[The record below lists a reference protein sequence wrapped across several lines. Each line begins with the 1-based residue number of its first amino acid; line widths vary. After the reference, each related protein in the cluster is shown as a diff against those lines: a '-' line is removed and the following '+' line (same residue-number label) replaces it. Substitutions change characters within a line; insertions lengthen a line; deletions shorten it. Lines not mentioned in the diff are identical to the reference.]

1 MRGFRRILWIV
12 VPLLVLEAAGLRA
25 GPPSGRTVSNEVV
38 GTEWAAPGDTVG
50 FRVTVRGGA
59 PDASLTIYEQL
70 GSSLTFVRNPAT
82 IEPTFEQYCIISALP
97 VRNLPG
103 ADPSAPA
110 ENRIACSVMTDGS
123 GAATLTLDARVSR
136 HVLAPTRDATTR
148 DVAAVED
155 LSTDGVESAAAAQ
168 IGLVAAPR

>member
-1 MRGFRRILWIV
+1 LWVV
-12 VPLLVLEAAGLRA
+12 VPLLVLANAGLRD
-25 GPPSGRTVSNEVV
+25 GQPSGWTVSNEVV
-38 GTEWAAPGDTVG
+38 GIGRAAPGDTVG

-59 PDASLTIYEQL
+59 PSTSVTVYEQL
-70 GSSLTFVRNPAT
+70 GSRLTFVRGPS
-82 IEPTFEQYCIISALP
+82 IVEPTFEQDCIISALP

-110 ENRIACSVMTDGS
+110 ENRVACSIMTDGS
-123 GAATLTLDARVSR
+123 GAATLTLDARVNR

-155 LSTDGVESAAAAQ
+155 VSTDGVEAAAAAQ
-168 IGLVAAPR
+168 VE